1 MQEVHV
7 QPVTELKEHEPQ
19 PKGQGPQVFP
29 EVRKQP
35 EEQEEQT
42 LGVEHA
48 LHPTGHP
55 TQTPLLRLLGERH
68 CRQVKLSVQVWQY

>member
-1 MQEVHV
+1 M
-7 QPVTELKEHEPQ
+7 
-19 PKGQGPQVFP
+19 
-29 EVRKQP
+29 RKYP